1 MSKKDAVKSKINAF
15 IVAMGVILTALFA
28 VIGYAFV
35 NYETMSIA
43 KGSFVVG
50 GIVALIALFCVVIWR
65 MNKEIIRLENMK

>member
-35 NYETMSIA
+35 NYETISSA
-43 KGSFVVG
+43 KWYAIV
-50 GIVALIALFCVVIWR
+50 VALVVLQCFFTCAYCMSRKILNDWR
-65 MNKEIIRLENMK
+65 K